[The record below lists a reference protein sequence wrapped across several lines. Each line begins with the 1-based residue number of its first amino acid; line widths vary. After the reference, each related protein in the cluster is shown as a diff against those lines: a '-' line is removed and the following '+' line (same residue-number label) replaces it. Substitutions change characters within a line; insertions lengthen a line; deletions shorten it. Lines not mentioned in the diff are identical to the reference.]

1 MLKVGLFIYVCF
13 CLFHYAY
20 MEFLTKTLAALRG
33 SKISRRSPFW
43 NLLLN
48 SKEKICTIQMM
59 L

>member
-1 MLKVGLFIYVCF
+1 MIKVGLFIYVCF

-43 NLLLN
+43 NL
-48 SKEKICTIQMM
+48 
-59 L
+59 